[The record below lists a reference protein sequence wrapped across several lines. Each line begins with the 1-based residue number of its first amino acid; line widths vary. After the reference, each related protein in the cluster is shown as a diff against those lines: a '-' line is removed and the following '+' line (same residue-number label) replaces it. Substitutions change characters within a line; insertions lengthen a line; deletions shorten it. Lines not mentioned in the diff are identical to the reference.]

1 MRMPRRLSK
10 PIEETCQLC
19 GRTFMRYHRGRRKRC
34 ASCGLVNQ
42 IDTARQLYEGRGP
55 AYDKW
60 LKNIAAS
67 VAKIAAEQEEE

>member
-1 MRMPRRLSK
+1 
-10 PIEETCQLC
+10 
-19 GRTFMRYHRGRRKRC
+19 MRYHRGRRKRC